1 MITSRENNMSKQ
13 RIREQISIATTVFW
27 PVCNVALFALSLFGG
42 VTDTHTHTMSTP
54 DLEAAPSADPGEYA
68 RLLKERV
75 APVLSEGLL
84 LSLRDRP
91 TDPPAYLAEFLASN
105 GSEVSSPAVV
115 A

>member
-1 MITSRENNMSKQ
+1 MRYFCSVQFVTSPPWGR
-13 RIREQISIATTVFW
+13 
-27 PVCNVALFALSLFGG
+27 
-42 VTDTHTHTMSTP
+42 DTTHTMSTP

-84 LSLRDRP
+84 LALRDRP
-91 TDPPAYLAEFLASN
+91 TDPPAYLAEFLASK
-105 GSEVSSPAVV
+105 GSGVSAPAVV